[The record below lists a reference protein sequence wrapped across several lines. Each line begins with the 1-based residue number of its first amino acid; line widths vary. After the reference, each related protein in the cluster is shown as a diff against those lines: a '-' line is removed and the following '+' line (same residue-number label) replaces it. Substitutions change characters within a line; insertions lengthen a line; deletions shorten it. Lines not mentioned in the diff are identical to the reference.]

1 MAEGTLGTMGER
13 SGRVSDKAETNSVRK
28 RIIEELGVAPTI
40 DAADEVR
47 VRVEFIKDYLRAA
60 HAKALVLGI
69 SGGQDSTLAGRLCQL
84 AVEEIR
90 AAGGDAE
97 FIAVRLP
104 YAVQLDEDDAQGAIA
119 FIGPDRTMT
128 FNIAGP
134 VDAFAAEFG
143 DAFGEAL
150 TDFNKGNV
158 KARARMIAQ
167 YAIAGQTGALV
178 VGTDHAAEAVT
189 GFFTKFGD
197 GGVDLV
203 PLAGLSKGQ
212 GRQLLR
218 ELDAPERLITK
229 LPTADLLDGVPGQ
242 SDEANLGLSYEH
254 IDAFLEGRSLPDD
267 VSATLVAGYLRSAHK
282 RHTPPGPHD
291 SWWRPAS

>member
-119 FIGPDRTMT
+119 FIGPDRTIT

-134 VDAFAAEFG
+134 VDALA
-143 DAFGEAL
+143 GESEVAVRVTL
-150 TDFNKGNV
+150 TDFNNSDV
-158 KARARMIAQ
+158 RAQTRMSAQ
-167 YAIAGQTGALV
+167 
-178 VGTDHAAEAVT
+178 
-189 GFFTKFGD
+189 
-197 GGVDLV
+197 
-203 PLAGLSKGQ
+203 
-212 GRQLLR
+212 
-218 ELDAPERLITK
+218 
-229 LPTADLLDGVPGQ
+229 
-242 SDEANLGLSYEH
+242 
-254 IDAFLEGRSLPDD
+254 
-267 VSATLVAGYLRSAHK
+267 
-282 RHTPPGPHD
+282 
-291 SWWRPAS
+291 